1 MKQRKSVGSFRAG
14 NNFNAPVVHHVIEM
28 GSVQVILV
36 ILHCAVV
43 FFVEGFCKAI
53 SCVNGFVVIQW

>member
-28 GSVQVILV
+28 VSVQVISV

-53 SCVNGFVVIQW
+53 SRVNWFVVIQW